1 MSSPLNDYR
10 YEGISATSSRG
21 FVKCVVWLRNR
32 QKGDAPVI
40 QSTTSLASKTT
51 PITQVTSSSRS
62 NIQTRTR
69 GQITP
74 TQTPPGQKTPVAAP
88 KQNLVPLTPAGRGR
102 GKPSITMPRPTE
114 SNSVGGLSAGS
125 NKPKSAPPGSAPIVD
140 LTDDDARPTG
150 SGNVVAD
157 SREVTFNKL
166 SGKTFPSLVVVARP
180 NLRVKLI
187 PQSTVTQERTELDTK
202 VKSVLMFTPTKFT
215 EWLIQKGLVRSEQYC
230 ATHLTAD
237 SPPVRLKLG
246 MYSDVSKFPYSG
258 GYVWISE
265 CCPQRFVS
273 VFHGSIFEGA
283 PHPPTVLLKLMYH
296 WSCQTNVQNVVQ
308 WVKVDNF
315 YVKNFFSNMRS
326 VCTAAVHEK
335 YEKMGGPRKKIEV
348 GVISLGTTSQDGNM
362 RQVKVEV
369 LGVMDHENNLI
380 RLRAVEPLQ
389 DGERNYKRRFVK
401 ILEPLDQWVDKE
413 SSILTDFTVD
423 KGTLHSMGFN
433 QVYQV
438 SVNEAPSTNNKFSNH
453 NVMEYLRRIVP
464 RMFQNTLSLLS
475 RQIIQQFLDELVW
488 RERWG
493 PVPSQAFDNII
504 QHMAEQTKL
513 DTGDSLLTRLA
524 KVAAN
529 PFKLWTY
536 ASWKPP
542 TPAVVTNGTTAKPPG
557 STQVGA
563 KSMPAPLPPLRPVP
577 ASRPG
582 PSSRPGPASRSA
594 PASRPTPAENAV
606 VSSIDMLPQ
615 SIRETPGPKRSR
627 KRGAAGEAST
637 PPETKR
643 VATPPQPKSVATLPQ
658 PKRGVTP
665 PQSDEQTALDV
676 YYYGSLD
683 GDPNVIKGEYKTNL
697 DVKCCVCHRK
707 FTNNIQ
713 LMKHLIMHVQSNSEF
728 TTELSDLTQCK
739 YCFKSFPTPYAMQ
752 NHMEDL
758 HMKTNA
764 SLVCRICED
773 KFRDRLSLIT
783 HMHKNHV
790 AMELPY
796 ECGICKFRSSMHKD
810 IIDHFYEVHSGGE
823 KLQCPFCLKVVAVSN
838 NGKKISA
845 NINFF
850 LNHMQKHQRK
860 SLARKCNKC
869 ALWFVHKGILK
880 EHQIK
885 DHSSFKGMPGTKQY
899 LNQNGIEVMMPV
911 PTAYPSSQRGGPLQ
925 KKGSPQLRTAY
936 NMKKFEQLN
945 IQGVETG
952 AVCCECEGDML
963 GEEHFPGYLQCM
975 RCRYSTCCSK
985 AMNEHTVVFHD
996 TARPPEFSLG
1006 RVVQLSKEMHCV
1018 CGFKSAKGNRL
1029 ATHLTRCERKSA
1041 YPSPAHA
1048 KAATV
1053 QSASFPPLVTLD
1065 DADNAED
1072 DPSDR
1077 WLKAFVPSRK
1087 DEGEGTKD
1095 QPDKKVSAQSGG
1107 GDPPSMLN
1115 ILGLVRK
1122 PSTDESSL
1130 DKAPSDNEGATD
1142 SKMEAGK

>member
-1 MSSPLNDYR
+1 MENAMLRSVLTHPDILAKAVGQLVHGLCHLSYGGVYVCALDILGVGTP
-10 YEGISATSSRG
+10 SRI
-21 FVKCVVWLRNR
+21 VPWCVVNR
-32 QKGDAPVI
+32 TRKGMSRRHSSGSGGGNKKPPDISLLMECYDEEPTKEQQAAYNKGEREYQEVVAKLEKYVKSMEAEMIEKISDQTYVLQMNATGNAPNPVVNVTAATPTTKVANTPLTRQQAAMIPQPPPNSNIVQTPNGPNSPQQASGVVTRGSSANTLHTAGGTYQLIRLGTPVI

-51 PITQVTSSSRS
+51 PITQVTSSRS

-74 TQTPPGQKTPVAAP
+74 THTPPGQKTPVAAP
-88 KQNLVPLTPAGRGR
+88 KQNLVPLTPVGRGR

-140 LTDDDARPTG
+140 LTDDDTRPTG
-150 SGNVVAD
+150 SGNVAAD

-513 DTGDSLLTRLA
+513 DTGPNMS
-524 KVAAN
+524 
-529 PFKLWTY
+529 
-536 ASWKPP
+536 
-542 TPAVVTNGTTAKPPG
+542 GTG
-557 STQVGA
+557 
-563 KSMPAPLPPLRPVP
+563 
-577 ASRPG
+577 
-582 PSSRPGPASRSA
+582 
-594 PASRPTPAENAV
+594 
-606 VSSIDMLPQ
+606 D
-615 SIRETPGPKRSR
+615 
-627 KRGAAGEAST
+627 
-637 PPETKR
+637 
-643 VATPPQPKSVATLPQ
+643 
-658 PKRGVTP
+658 
-665 PQSDEQTALDV
+665 TAL
-676 YYYGSLD
+676 L
-683 GDPNVIKGEYKTNL
+683 NL
-697 DVKCCVCHRK
+697 LA
-707 FTNNIQ
+707 Q
-713 LMKHLIMHVQSNSEF
+713 LL
-728 TTELSDLTQCK
+728 
-739 YCFKSFPTPYAMQ
+739 
-752 NHMEDL
+752 
-758 HMKTNA
+758 
-764 SLVCRICED
+764 
-773 KFRDRLSLIT
+773 
-783 HMHKNHV
+783 KND
-790 AMELPY
+790 A
-796 ECGICKFRSSMHKD
+796 
-810 IIDHFYEVHSGGE
+810 
-823 KLQCPFCLKVVAVSN
+823 
-838 NGKKISA
+838 
-845 NINFF
+845 
-850 LNHMQKHQRK
+850 
-860 SLARKCNKC
+860 
-869 ALWFVHKGILK
+869 
-880 EHQIK
+880 
-885 DHSSFKGMPGTKQY
+885 
-899 LNQNGIEVMMPV
+899 
-911 PTAYPSSQRGGPLQ
+911 
-925 KKGSPQLRTAY
+925 
-936 NMKKFEQLN
+936 
-945 IQGVETG
+945 
-952 AVCCECEGDML
+952 
-963 GEEHFPGYLQCM
+963 
-975 RCRYSTCCSK
+975 
-985 AMNEHTVVFHD
+985 
-996 TARPPEFSLG
+996 TAR
-1006 RVVQLSKEMHCV
+1006 
-1018 CGFKSAKGNRL
+1018 
-1029 ATHLTRCERKSA
+1029 
-1041 YPSPAHA
+1041 
-1048 KAATV
+1048 
-1053 QSASFPPLVTLD
+1053 
-1065 DADNAED
+1065 
-1072 DPSDR
+1072 
-1077 WLKAFVPSRK
+1077 
-1087 DEGEGTKD
+1087 
-1095 QPDKKVSAQSGG
+1095 
-1107 GDPPSMLN
+1107 
-1115 ILGLVRK
+1115 
-1122 PSTDESSL
+1122 
-1130 DKAPSDNEGATD
+1130 
-1142 SKMEAGK
+1142 